1 MEAAKIDSA
10 APQSSA
16 YPVAPKAPRVSR
28 FSSTLLTKKLY
39 YPQENLD
46 IDYTMIF
53 NGPYRSTIE
62 TETHTTLSLG
72 GTAVGESG
80 MHHPQ
85 TIVTSMDEPL
95 YVMISASNKED
106 LEAAE
111 AMVSAVFT
119 KLDHARRLTE
129 IGLICSES
137 QGGGEGADSHD
148 PGADGLP
155 RGTHQ
160 ENRGHLRSAHPRR
173 NEEWL

>member
-1 MEAAKIDSA
+1 MKGG
-10 APQSSA
+10 A

-119 KLDHARRLTE
+119 KLDHARRLM
-129 IGLICSES
+129 
-137 QGGGEGADSHD
+137 ADLV
-148 PGADGLP
+148 GVMRACK
-155 RGTHQ
+155 Q
-160 ENRGHLRSAHPRR
+160 
-173 NEEWL
+173 